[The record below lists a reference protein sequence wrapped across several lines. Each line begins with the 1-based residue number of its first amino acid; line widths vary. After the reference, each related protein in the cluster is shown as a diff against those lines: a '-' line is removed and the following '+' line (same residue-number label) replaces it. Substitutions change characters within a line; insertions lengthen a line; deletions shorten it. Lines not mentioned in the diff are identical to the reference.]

1 MREKR
6 VAVPELVVTKCEE
19 CEAKARAGV
28 KAAVPSD
35 CDKKGEDD
43 KASKDAAKREP
54 SDALF

>member
-6 VAVPELVVTKCEE
+6 VAVPELLVVTKCDE

-35 CDKKGEDD
+35 EKGEDA

-54 SDALF
+54 SNALL